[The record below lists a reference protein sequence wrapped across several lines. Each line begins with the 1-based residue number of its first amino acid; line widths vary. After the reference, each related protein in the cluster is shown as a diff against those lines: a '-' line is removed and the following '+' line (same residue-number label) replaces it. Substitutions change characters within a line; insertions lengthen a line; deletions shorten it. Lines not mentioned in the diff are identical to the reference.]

1 MEGDSSLYGYVV
13 SVLMQQ
19 LRYVA
24 LKTCRSPLQPPF
36 YGFLKMF
43 LKMFLVIQT
52 GVHATVCSSRLVASI
67 PVFLNLILP
76 SPRLPCVQFVSL
88 HPFVTFRAVAMV
100 SVMVFFSAITHFL
113 DD

>member
-1 MEGDSSLYGYVV
+1 MEGDSSLYEYVV

-19 LRYVA
+19 LRYFV

-43 LKMFLVIQT
+43 LIIQT

-76 SPRLPCVQFVSL
+76 STRLPCVQFVSL

-100 SVMVFFSAITHFL
+100 SVMVFFCAITHFL